1 MSILNPSSSTV
12 FHSPDSAQS
21 VSPPLNPVVNLMYGV
36 HNTTEIA
43 FQVGTMTGTHIQ
55 TIKGRIFDIQR
66 FSIHDGPGI
75 RTTVF
80 LKGCPLRCVW
90 CHNPE
95 GISRDNHLSFDPGK
109 CIGCG
114 YCLRVCPNDA
124 HADDAERGHI
134 LMRERC
140 TVCGQCTTECYAG
153 ALELVG
159 RDMPVDEVLYEV
171 SRDLPF
177 YETSGGGL
185 TVSGGEPL
193 LQTDF
198 TESLL
203 RGAKAEGIHCAIET
217 CGHGG
222 FDRLARLIS
231 YVDLF
236 LYDIKETNEQ
246 RHREYTGVANTRIV
260 ENLRALHDTG
270 ASILV
275 RLPIVPGLND
285 RQAHFENVARL
296 ARSLPELLGVEV
308 MPYHRLGTSK
318 RERMGIESAGELGTE
333 APGQEKVA
341 QWVRSLR
348 KLGVS
353 VINEV

>member
-1 MSILNPSSSTV
+1 VGST
-12 FHSPDSAQS
+12 F
-21 VSPPLNPVVNLMYGV
+21 GV
-36 HNTTEIA
+36 HNTTEIIL
-43 FQVGTMTGTHIQ
+43 QVATMTDTHIQ
-55 TIKGRIFDIQR
+55 TITGRVFDIQR

-80 LKGCPLRCVW
+80 LKGCPLRCAW

-95 GISRDNHLSFDPGK
+95 GISRENHLSFDPAK

-114 YCLRVCPNDA
+114 YCYRVCRNDA
-124 HADDAERGHI
+124 HVEDTERGHI
-134 LMRERC
+134 LMRDRC
-140 TVCGQCTTECYAG
+140 VVCGRCTTECYAG

-159 RDMPVDEVLYEV
+159 RDVSVDEVLDQV

-177 YETSGGGL
+177 YETSSGGL

-193 LQTDF
+193 LQVDF

-203 RGAKAEGIHCAIET
+203 RGAKAKGIHCAIET

-222 FDRLARLIS
+222 FDRLARLIP

-236 LYDIKETNEQ
+236 LYDIKETDEQ
-246 RHREYTGVANTRIV
+246 RHREYTGVSNTRIL
-260 ENLRALHDTG
+260 ENLRALHDAG

-285 RQAHFENVARL
+285 RQDHFENVARL
-296 ARSLPELLGVEV
+296 TRSLPDLLGVEV

-318 RERMGIESAGELGTE
+318 RERMGIESTGELDTE
-333 APGQEKVA
+333 APAQETVA

-353 VINEV
+353 VVNEV